1 MSGYVYLAIA
11 ICAEVVATTSMKA
24 LAGFS
29 RPLPLL
35 LVVTGYSLSFWM
47 LALVVK
53 TIPVGIAYAIW
64 AGLGIVLVSI
74 AAAVLS
80 PVSGPAGSTRYGP
93 DHRWRGGHS
102 AVLRQHRPLSTPRT
116 ACSYTARPFPRM
128 RSAHA

>member
-1 MSGYVYLAIA
+1 MSGYLYLAIA

-35 LVVTGYSLSFWM
+35 LVVTGYGLSFWM
-47 LALVVK
+47 LALVVR

-74 AAAVLS
+74 AAAILYRQHLDL
-80 PVSGPAGSTRYGP
+80 P
-93 DHRWRGGHS
+93 
-102 AVLRQHRPLSTPRT
+102 AVLGMALIIAGVVVIH
-116 ACSYTARPFPRM
+116 
-128 RSAHA
+128 RSAR